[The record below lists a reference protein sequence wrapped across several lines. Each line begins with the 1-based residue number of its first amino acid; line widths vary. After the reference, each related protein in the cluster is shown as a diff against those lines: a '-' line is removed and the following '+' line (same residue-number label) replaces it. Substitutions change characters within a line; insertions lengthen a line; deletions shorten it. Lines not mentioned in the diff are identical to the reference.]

1 VLGRLRGWLVL
12 AGRPVDVASLC
23 AFRFLLGSLLA
34 IAVVRHWNKGG
45 IHDAFVVP
53 KFFFPYWG
61 FGWVQPLPGNG
72 MYFVYAAICALAVSF
87 ALGLFY
93 RASAVGLFLLFT
105 YAHLCDAANYLNHY
119 YLVSLLL
126 GLSCFMPLHAG
137 LSLDALRTPAIRRST
152 VPAWFLTLFRFQIG
166 LVYFFGGV
174 AKLKAD
180 WLFRALPLRLWLAAA
195 GDFPGLGPLLR
206 WPETPY
212 VMSWVGAAFD
222 LSAAFLLS
230 TRRTRPYAYAVVCVF
245 HVMTARLFQIGMFPW
260 IMMAS
265 SLLFFE
271 PSWPRAFLARLGA
284 RAATSAPADD
294 GARTGPPLAGARLTA
309 VGAYVL
315 LQVLL
320 PLRHWL
326 YPGPELWTEQG
337 YRFAWNVMLV
347 EKTGSAEL
355 TVRDPATH
363 ATREVRLREELTP
376 MQVKM
381 MATQPD
387 MILAYARHL
396 AQQTEAR
403 GQPRPEVF
411 ADVVVVLNGRSAAR
425 LVDEHVDLAA
435 EHESLATKRWILPAP
450 R

>member
-1 VLGRLRGWLVL
+1 VRGRLRLL
-12 AGRPVDVASLC
+12 ERPVDIASLC

-34 IAVVRHWNKGG
+34 IAVARHWNKGG
-45 IHDAFVVP
+45 IHDAFIVP

-72 MYFVYAAICALAVSF
+72 MYFVYAAIFALAVTF

-93 RASAVGLFLLFT
+93 RVSAVGLFLLFT

-126 GLSCFMPLHAG
+126 GLSCFLPLHAT
-137 LSLDALRTPAIRRST
+137 LSLDARRTPSIRRST
-152 VPAWFLTLFRFQIG
+152 IPAWALYLVRFQIG

-180 WLFRALPLRLWLAAA
+180 WLLRGLPLRLWLAAA
-195 GDFPGLGPLLR
+195 GDFPLLGPLLR
-206 WPETPY
+206 WQETAY
-212 VMSWVGAAFD
+212 LMSWVGAAFD

-245 HVMTARLFQIGMFPW
+245 HLMTARLFQIGMFPW
-260 IMMAS
+260 IMIAS

-271 PSWPRAFLARLGA
+271 PSWPRTLLTRLGV
-284 RAATSAPADD
+284 RADADD
-294 GARTGPPLAGARLTA
+294 ATPPPGPRLAGVALVA
-309 VGAYVL
+309 VGAHVC
-315 LQVLL
+315 LQLLL

-326 YPGPELWTEQG
+326 YPGPSQWTEQG
-337 YRFAWNVMLV
+337 YRFSWNVMLV
-347 EKTGSAEL
+347 EKTGSTEL

-363 ATREVRLREELTP
+363 ATREVRLRDELTP
-376 MQVKM
+376 LQVKM

-387 MILAYARHL
+387 MLLAYARHL
-396 AQQTEAR
+396 ADQTEAQ
-403 GQPRPEVF
+403 GHPRPEVL

-425 LVDEHVDLAA
+425 LVDQHVDLAA
-435 EHESLATKRWILPAP
+435 EHESLAAKRWLLPAP